1 MKWSRPLFGLT
12 LALMLAISSMG
23 MAVTRGQ
30 AASTVELVI
39 CSGMGMMTV
48 SLDSQGNPV
57 GPTHPCPYCL
67 AGHTPALLPDAVS
80 LPARERGLVT
90 YAPTPVPGVIALSS
104 PPALARGPPFGA

>member
-1 MKWSRPLFGLT
+1 MRRLHPLFGFA

-30 AASTVELVI
+30 AASDKDLVI
-39 CSGMGMMTV
+39 CSGAGMMTV
-48 SLDSQGNPV
+48 TLDNKGNPV
-57 GPTHPCPYCL
+57 APTHPCPYCL
-67 AGHTPALLPDAVS
+67 AGHAPALLPDAVS

>member
-67 AGHTPALLPDAVS
+67 AGHTPALLPDVAT
-80 LPARERGLVT
+80 LPARERGFVI
-90 YAPTPVPGVIALSS
+90 YAPTAMPRVIALS
-104 PPALARGPPFGA
+104 PPAALARGPPLGV